1 MKKILI
7 ATTLAGLLFPAIASA
22 ELNYNVIE
30 ASYAQTS
37 ESGWPDVTEYDFN
50 ASYGITK
57 NIYLDGTFATFSQ
70 PSGTA
75 FGDFT
80 GNAFAL
86 GAGYHTPLQ
95 KNVDL
100 IVAGHLIHGTAS
112 FAGSSYSSNGYD
124 IGVGVRAELT
134 PELETILSVVHT
146 SLTSNSFTTTSN
158 GIQAQ
163 LGYKVTP
170 QVELFAGL
178 GFDSNSPDIGSSYDT
193 QTIGFGG
200 RFYY

>member
-1 MKKILI
+1 MKRILI
-7 ATTLAGLLFPAIASA
+7 ATTLTGLLIPAIASA
-22 ELNYNVIE
+22 ELNYNAIE
-30 ASYAQTS
+30 VSYAQTS
-37 ESGWPDVTEYDFN
+37 QSGWADATEYVFG

-57 NIYLDGTFATFSQ
+57 NIYLDGAFATGSQ

-75 FGDFT
+75 FGDIT
-80 GNAFAL
+80 GNAFEI

-95 KNVDL
+95 NNVDL
-100 IVAGHLIHGTAS
+100 IVAGHLIQGTSS

-124 IGVGVRAELT
+124 IGVGLRAELT
-134 PELETILSVVHT
+134 PQLEGILSAVHT
-146 SLTSNSFTTTSN
+146 SVSSNSFTTTSN

-163 LGYKVTP
+163 LGFKVTP
-170 QVELFAGL
+170 QVELFADIGS
-178 GFDSNSPDIGSSYDT
+178 DSNSPDIGSSYNT